1 MPPGAT
7 PPTSSRPGMKVTQID
22 VPLEGIH
29 PFQFDLYRISQS
41 DHVALVDPPERK
53 LGFTE
58 HVVIVPK
65 FRDVDESIHKNSV
78 QTNMKPLIP
87 H

>member
-1 MPPGAT
+1 MPPEPRPRRA
-7 PPTSSRPGMKVTQID
+7 SRSGMKVTQID

-58 HVVIVPK
+58 HVVIIRS
-65 FRDVDESIHKNSV
+65 FETW
-78 QTNMKPLIP
+78 TNPSTRTPSKRT
-87 H
+87 